1 MLAMISRLLFTC
13 VLVGGCLGVRSAA
26 AQSTAFGFELR
37 SVAKVVQGTDTLRH
51 AWAGGLDSPQFSNI
65 DLNADGQ
72 QDLFIYDR
80 RTRRVLT
87 YLNAAAPAGGRQ
99 WQYAP
104 DYEVLFPAG
113 LHNWAL
119 LRDYDCDGRADLF
132 TNGDSEVDI
141 QVYRNVLGSNGL
153 PRFQRVTAL
162 LTAQNG
168 NNQVNIN
175 TGYNLPDIED
185 VDGDGKLDILIYD
198 WASLKYVTY
207 YRNSS
212 PTCGGLQFQLASP
225 AWGNI
230 QSCLSTCGSYN
241 IFNGSLC
248 RPSGTQ
254 HSSGS
259 NVTVL
264 DLDGDGDKDLLVSRD
279 FCTQLTSFTNRGTS
293 AQEAFTDADISNTF
307 PFGTTP
313 VRVPNFATGYHVD
326 VNFDGRRD
334 LLVAP
339 AVFDNLDTI
348 ETRRSVWY
356 YENAGTGAGT
366 NFQFRQNDFLQR
378 DMIETS
384 SLASTTF
391 LDVDADG
398 LKDML
403 VAGTRHDVGTLF
415 TASLAY
421 YRNVG
426 TAGRPVYSLV
436 TNNYLNLAAKKYAR
450 LQPIAVDLNRD
461 GALDLAFT
469 CYETYGRGSYLGFF
483 LNQAA
488 AGAPVS
494 FITTTVRTINNLPNS
509 QFDMAA
515 FFDVDNDGYVD
526 LLYGTNSNRTD
537 LPAGQSLRYYRNNGS
552 STLETAFVITNSDY
566 GQIRTAT
573 NTRPNNLCPV
583 VADFDGDGA
592 PDLLTVDA
600 SGQIRMFGNIRAQS
614 GVFLDRTSL
623 FYNTLLA
630 TYNDGQLGIRDQ
642 NHTTLTAADV
652 NGDGAPELFIGME
665 SGGVLAAAARNRVL
679 STRSAAQNLTLS
691 LYPNPATTSTTV
703 EAPRP
708 VRLTLFDLTGR
719 VVRTVATPARQH
731 QLDLR
736 GLAAGLY
743 VVRCETPDGQL
754 AVQRLEVK

>member
-1 MLAMISRLLFTC
+1 MISRFLFTC
-13 VLVGGCLGVRSAA
+13 ALLGSYIGTHSAV

-80 RTRRVLT
+80 RLRRVQT
-87 YLNAAAPAGGRQ
+87 YLNVANPAGGRQ

-104 DYEVLFPAG
+104 DYEVLFPTG
-113 LHNWAL
+113 MHGWAL
-119 LRDYDCDGRADLF
+119 LRDYDCDGRPDLF

-141 QVYRNVLGSNGL
+141 QVYRNVAGANGL
-153 PRFQRVTAL
+153 PTFQRVTAVV
-162 LTAQNG
+162 TALIG
-168 NNQVNIN
+168 ANQVNID
-175 TGYNLPDIED
+175 TGNHLPAIED
-185 VDGDGKLDILIYD
+185 IDGDGKVDILIYD
-198 WASLKYVTY
+198 WSTLKYITY
-207 YRNSS
+207 YRNVS
-212 PTCGGLQFQLASP
+212 PTCGGLQFRVAST

-248 RPSGTQ
+248 RPTGTQ

-264 DLDGDGDKDLLVSRD
+264 DFDGDGDKDLLVGRD
-279 FCTQLTSFTNRGTS
+279 FCTQLTSFTNQGTS
-293 AQEAFTDADISNTF
+293 AQEAFTDANISNAF

-313 VRVPNFATGYHVD
+313 ARVPNFATGYHVD

-339 AVFDNLDTI
+339 AVYDNLDTI

-356 YENAGTGAGT
+356 YENAGTGAAT

-391 LDVDADG
+391 LDVDGDG

-415 TASLAY
+415 TASLAH

-426 TAGRPVYSLV
+426 TASRPIYKLV
-436 TNNYLNLAAKKYAR
+436 TNDYLNLAAKKYAR
-450 LQPIAVDLNRD
+450 LQPVAVDLNRD
-461 GALDLAFT
+461 GAMDLAFT
-469 CYETYGRGSYLGFF
+469 GYETYGRDGFLRF
-483 LNQAA
+483 TLNQAA
-488 AGAPVS
+488 PGMPAS
-494 FITTTVRTINNLPNS
+494 FNTTTLRSISNLPNS
-509 QFDMAA
+509 QFDTAA
-515 FFDVDNDGYVD
+515 FFDVDNDGFVD
-526 LLYGTNSNRTD
+526 LLYGTNTNRTD

-573 NTRPNNLCPV
+573 NTRPINLCPV

-592 PDLLTVDA
+592 PDLLTVDV

-614 GVFLDRTSL
+614 GIFLDRTSL

-642 NHTTLTAADV
+642 NHITLAAADV

-665 SGGVLAAAARNRVL
+665 SGGVLAAATRNRVL
-679 STRSAAQNLTLS
+679 STRGASQNLALS
-691 LYPNPATTSTTV
+691 LYPNPATTTTTV

-743 VVRCETPDGQL
+743 IVRCETNDGQL
-754 AVQRLEVK
+754 GVQRLEVK